1 MPERLSRIPGEPQN
15 MGRGSEETVARAE
28 PRARPRFH
36 TVGRVLYTRE
46 MKLSII
52 PRDDGMVIDWYD
64 LLQHFLIAPKRVL
77 KPRLTL

>member
-1 MPERLSRIPGEPQN
+1 
-15 MGRGSEETVARAE
+15 
-28 PRARPRFH
+28 
-36 TVGRVLYTRE
+36 